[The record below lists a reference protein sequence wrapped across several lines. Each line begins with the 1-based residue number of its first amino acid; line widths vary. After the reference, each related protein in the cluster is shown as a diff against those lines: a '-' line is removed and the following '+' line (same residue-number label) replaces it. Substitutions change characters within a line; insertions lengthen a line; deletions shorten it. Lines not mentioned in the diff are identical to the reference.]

1 MDEDESR
8 PANVLEEAAALV
20 DGSRQDAYGHPRD
33 NYRRLAAMWSAYL
46 GIEITPVQAV
56 DMMIA
61 VKLSRQANAPKRD
74 NLVDIAG
81 YARVAE
87 MVSELD
93 LATKDEKEPRTSYGD
108 KMRQKVTERKA
119 HL

>member
-1 MDEDESR
+1 M
-8 PANVLEEAAALV
+8 LEEAAALV

-61 VKLSRQANAPKRD
+61 VKLARQANAPARD

-87 MVSELD
+87 MVGELD
-93 LATKDEKEPRTSYGD
+93 E
-108 KMRQKVTERKA
+108 
-119 HL
+119 